1 MDQSARQTMTA
12 GASTTAENRSALC
25 VMMQFRHGACIYL
38 TNEAWPPAGRAQAA
52 RQWAVAT
59 VVFFLRP
66 SVSEIKLSADAN
78 RHTHT
83 HAHCSNTNAHVQMR
97 CPKQC
102 LHFRS
107 CGQVCLSNSCVSH
120 LSPLGHFVGT
130 AWTRSWAPFQ
140 DCHQYFGRPKRACV
154 IHIA

>member
-12 GASTTAENRSALC
+12 GAATTAENRSALC

-83 HAHCSNTNAHVQMR
+83 HTHTVQIQMHMFRCVVPNSACTSDHVVR
-97 CPKQC
+97 FAYRTVAC
-102 LHFRS
+102 LTCHLLGTLWAQRGHDHGHHFSTVSSISVDRS
-107 CGQVCLSNSCVSH
+107 VLV
-120 LSPLGHFVGT
+120 
-130 AWTRSWAPFQ
+130 
-140 DCHQYFGRPKRACV
+140 
-154 IHIA
+154 